1 MPQNDKSI
9 ASECLL
15 HQKYLADSYTG
26 MARETACDA
35 LFTDVL
41 KICQEELQANHQI
54 FNFMNQQGWYQVQNA
69 DQNQINQA
77 LGQIQQLQGQSMQ

>member
-1 MPQNDKSI
+1 MQQDKTI
-9 ASECLL
+9 ATEMLL

-35 LFTDVL
+35 LFTDVI

-54 FNFMNQQGWYQVQNA
+54 FNFMNQKGWYPVQQA

-77 LGQIQQLQGQSMQ
+77 RQTIQQLQG

>member
-9 ASECLL
+9 AQECLL

-35 LFTDVL
+35 LFSDVL
-41 KICQEELQANHQI
+41 KICQEELQTNHQI
-54 FNFMNQQGWYQVQNA
+54 FNFMNQQGWYPVQNA
-69 DQNQINQA
+69 DQNQITKAQS
-77 LGQIQQLQGQSMQ
+77 QVQQMQTTM

>member
-1 MPQNDKSI
+1 MPQKDKSI

-69 DQNQINQA
+69 DQNQITQA
-77 LGQIQQLQGQSMQ
+77 QSQIQQMQSQSMQ

>member
-15 HQKYLADSYTG
+15 HQKYLADSYTT
-26 MARETACDA
+26 MAREAACDA
-35 LFTDVL
+35 LFSDVI

-69 DQNQINQA
+69 DQNQISQAQNQV
-77 LGQIQQLQGQSMQ
+77 QKMQTTM